1 VHKHALAQREAAAR
15 QQGASDETIQSE
27 VRLLPLLAGAIV
39 AGCCCG
45 TVCETRSAA
54 AQCLQPCLLPG
65 CCKANMLAFMQ
76 LLFKRPGA
84 PLPPPQ
90 ILAPKEDDPQ
100 PLTEEEIAGAV
111 GPKAML
117 TWHSDGASQLRML
130 PMLHTLCFCC
140 SVGRAHPH
148 SRPAATARS
157 CPAAERDTLLQQG
170 FSNWMRR
177 DFNAFVRA
185 VS

>member
-1 VHKHALAQREAAAR
+1 MACSSALHSSPRCTFECVDVYR
-15 QQGASDETIQSE
+15 PSGA
-27 VRLLPLLAGAIV
+27 
-39 AGCCCG
+39 
-45 TVCETRSAA
+45 
-54 AQCLQPCLLPG
+54 
-65 CCKANMLAFMQ
+65 
-76 LLFKRPGA
+76 
-84 PLPPPQ
+84 Q
-90 ILAPKEDDPQ
+90 ILAPKDDDPQ

-130 PMLHTLCFCC
+130 PMLHTLCCCC